1 MQQEDVVGPFPQI
14 VDPFT
19 CSSLPLI
26 FKWLEQSYIPDNS
39 KICKE
44 SDERHHIEF

>member
-1 MQQEDVVGPFPQI
+1 MHRRDALGPFPQI

-19 CSSLPLI
+19 HSSLPLI
-26 FKWLEQSYIPDNS
+26 FKWLEQSYIPYNS
-39 KICKE
+39 EICVE